1 MQMSER
7 TKFSWI
13 NRKTLFRLAF
23 LCLILSFLGVTQA
36 VIEEYNKAVWHE
48 QFDKRLI
55 ANTGSTLAIDYGFDI
70 VTLIRNLLFL
80 LCLVGFGLYFRR
92 RLSWSLLVP
101 YVLTVPL
108 VCYWLIVRT
117 NDIYYN
123 PAYMADS
130 PYLLRIA
137 GPFDW
142 ALFVALVVALALN
155 LIFFFYNLRRGSIDY
170 ER

>member
-1 MQMSER
+1 MQVSEKTR
-7 TKFSWI
+7 FSWI
-13 NRKTLFRLAF
+13 NRRSLFRLAF
-23 LCLILSFLGVTQA
+23 LCLILSFLGVAQA
-36 VIEEYNKAVWHE
+36 VIEEYNKTVWDE
-48 QFDKRLI
+48 QFDKRFI
-55 ANTGSTLAIDYGFDI
+55 ADTGSTIAIDYGFDI

-80 LCLVGFGLYFRR
+80 LCLVGFGLSFRR
-92 RLSWSLLVP
+92 RLSRSLLIP

-108 VCYWLIVRT
+108 ACYWLIVRT

-142 ALFVALVVALALN
+142 ALFVALVVTLALN
-155 LIFFFYNLRRGSIDY
+155 LSFFFNNFRRGSNAY